1 MYQIT
6 ERCVCCHNCAMECPR
21 QAIYYLG
28 LKYEIDQDKCIEC
41 GLCETLCHT
50 SSIIEVGKEPVVIP
64 HGPITK
70 NCDVLV
76 CGGSAG
82 LVAAV
87 RAAQAGQKVILLE
100 KAKKLGGN
108 SDYAGAF
115 FPVYTKWHEE
125 CGYPDAREEAVE
137 EFWNRA
143 DHELE
148 KDVLRAAVYGAG
160 DFFDWLCELSPRKTR
175 ETYKLVPFGSTRGQ
189 GPIYGPA
196 MLSFLPNRVY
206 ENLLCRDPAIGPGK
220 TGTFVKHQML
230 ETIEREH
237 LDIEILTE
245 HAARHLITD
254 ENGAVVGVAAQDPG
268 GEVRVNAKA
277 VILATGGMGKSDE
290 KLQKYFNFFDCE
302 TKIHRFSVPTD
313 TGDAIDML
321 QELGVEPDP
330 KRLFCSIFG
339 PAHHP
344 FSYCVF
350 RILDHPSCLSV
361 NLNGKRWQNE
371 MNGLHGDRFEIAK
384 QPKEIAYGIFTQ
396 ENIDRIIQEYR
407 VDPRLAKEHWIYETY
422 QQDLDEEAALPQPPV
437 FKADTLDELAE
448 KIGVDPAALM
458 ETVAEYN
465 QFCEDG
471 KDAQFEKAPDHLRP
485 IGKEGPYY
493 AIYGQR
499 FSEGAFGGLR
509 VTPNCEVTREDG
521 TVIPGLFGVGDA
533 TSAMHRQNKLAVI
546 SELSWALTSAFLS
559 GGNAAAYAARQKG

>member
-6 ERCVCCHNCAMECPR
+6 PQCVCCHNCAMECPR

-41 GLCETLCHT
+41 GLCAQICHT
-50 SSIIEVGKEPVVIP
+50 NSILEVGVETPVHP
-64 HGPITK
+64 HPPLEK
-70 NCDVLV
+70 SCDVVV

-87 RAAQAGQKVILLE
+87 RAAMLGKKVILLE

-115 FPVYTKWHEE
+115 FPVYTKWHAEE
-125 CGYPDAREEAVE
+125 GYADVREEAVE
-137 EFWNRA
+137 EFWSRT
-143 DHELE
+143 DHILDR
-148 KDVLRAAVYGAG
+148 DVLHTAVYGAG
-160 DFFDWLCELSPRKTR
+160 EFFDWLCELSPHKTR
-175 ETYKLVPFGSTRGQ
+175 QAYKLVPFGSTRGA

-230 ETIEREH
+230 ETIQRER
-237 LDIEILTE
+237 LNIEILTE
-245 HAARHLITD
+245 HAAAHLLTD
-254 ENGAVVGVAAQDPG
+254 ASGNVVGVQANDPG
-268 GEVRVNAKA
+268 GKTTIHAKA

-290 KLQKYFNFFDCE
+290 KLQKYFHFFDCE
-302 TKIHRFSVPTD
+302 TPIHRFSVPTD

-330 KRLFCSIFG
+330 ERLFCSIFG

-344 FSYCVF
+344 FSYCIF

-361 NLNGKRWQNE
+361 NLNGIRWQDE
-371 MNGLHGDRFEIAK
+371 TKGLHGGRFEIAK
-384 QPKEIAYGIFTQ
+384 QPKEIAWGIFTQ
-396 ENIDRIIQEYR
+396 ENIDRIIAEFR
-407 VDPRLAKEHWIYETY
+407 SDPRLAKEHWIYETY
-422 QQDLDEEAALPQPPV
+422 QQELEEEAALPKPPV
-437 FKADTLDELAE
+437 LIADTLDELAQ
-448 KIGVDPAALM
+448 KLGIAPSALLA
-458 ETVAEYN
+458 TVRQYN
-465 QFCEDG
+465 EFCMAGEDTQFHKSPE
-471 KDAQFEKAPDHLRP
+471 HLRA
-485 IGKEGPYY
+485 IGEEGPYY

-509 VTPNCEVTREDG
+509 VTPHCEVTREDG
-521 TVIPGLFGVGDA
+521 TIIPGLYGVGDA
-533 TSAMHRQNKLAVI
+533 TSAMHRSGKLAVI
-546 SELSWALTSAFLS
+546 SELSWALTSAFVA
-559 GGNAAAYAARQKG
+559 GKQAANYTTRLM